1 MLSSVRRPTVYK
13 VGSVVVG
20 AVSGLQIGL
29 WRMRSQYHTIDPS
42 GSLRA
47 RLEVLFKAAQGK
59 GPLPPED
66 HDKLDQQG
74 SNPFAN

>member
-13 VGSVVVG
+13 VGSIIVG
-20 AVSGLQIGL
+20 AVTGLQIGL
-29 WRMRSQYHTIDPS
+29 WRMRSQYRTIDPT
-42 GSLRA
+42 GSLRT

-59 GPLPPED
+59 GPLPPEEQD
-66 HDKLDQQG
+66 ELDQQN